1 VIKFHQSPIQEIK
14 DDLLRGSGIR
24 LFLKRED
31 LIHKYVSGNKWR
43 KLKYNLLE
51 ATGSGHSTLLTF
63 GGAYSNHIHATAIA
77 AREAGFRSIGIVR
90 GEETF
95 PLNPT
100 LNFATNCGMELDYLS
115 RENYRF
121 RNEPELIESLKRK
134 FGKFYL
140 LPEGGTNLLALKGC
154 AEIIDE
160 IDMEYDMICVSV
172 GTGGTLAGIISGLK
186 GRKKV
191 IGYSTLR
198 ENFLEEEVKK
208 LIRLNQCDYSNWK
221 ICSDYHFGGYAKFD
235 MTLIEFINRFNQTT
249 GIALDPVYT
258 GKMMYGIYKMIEEG
272 KFGKNKKILAI
283 HTGGLQGIAGFNQRF
298 GDLIDVD

>member
-1 VIKFHQSPIQEIK
+1 VIKFNQSPIQEIE

-31 LIHKYVSGNKWR
+31 LIHKNVSGNKWR
-43 KLKYNLLE
+43 KLKYNLIE
-51 ATGSGHSTLLTF
+51 AARSGHSTLLTF
-63 GGAYSNHIHATAIA
+63 GGAYSNHIHATAA
-77 AREAGFRSIGIVR
+77 SALEAGFHSIGIIR
-90 GEETF
+90 GEKTI

-100 LNFATNCGMELDYLS
+100 LEFATGCGMKLHYLS
-115 RENYRF
+115 RENYRN
-121 RNEPELIESLKRK
+121 RNEPELIESLKRE

-191 IGYSTLR
+191 LGYSILKEKFFER
-198 ENFLEEEVKK
+198 RSKK
-208 LIRLNQCDYSNWK
+208 VNPAQS
-221 ICSDYHFGGYAKFD
+221 
-235 MTLIEFINRFNQTT
+235 M
-249 GIALDPVYT
+249 
-258 GKMMYGIYKMIEEG
+258 
-272 KFGKNKKILAI
+272 
-283 HTGGLQGIAGFNQRF
+283 
-298 GDLIDVD
+298 

>member
-1 VIKFHQSPIQEIK
+1 MIKFHQSPIQEIE
-14 DDLLRGSGIR
+14 DHILRESGIR

-31 LIHKYVSGNKWR
+31 LINKYVSGNKWR
-43 KLKYNLLE
+43 KLRYNLEE
-51 ATGSGHSTLLTF
+51 AAKSGFSTLLTF
-63 GGAYSNHIHATAIA
+63 GGAYSNHIHATAAA
-77 AREAGFRSIGIVR
+77 AREAGFCSIGIIR

-100 LNFATNCGMELDYLS
+100 LEFATGCGMELHYLS
-115 RENYRF
+115 RESYRNK
-121 RNEPELIESLKRK
+121 NELELIESLKKK

-160 IDMEYDMICVSV
+160 IDIDYDMICVSV
-172 GTGGTLAGIISGLK
+172 GTGGALAGIITGLK
-186 GRKKV
+186 GRNKA
-191 IGYSTLR
+191 IGYSALKG
-198 ENFLEEEVKK
+198 NFLKEEIEK
-208 LIRLNQCDYSNWK
+208 LIRLNQSEYINWEV
-221 ICSDYHFGGYAKFD
+221 CTDYHFGGYAKFD
-235 MTLIEFINRFNQTT
+235 MSLIDFINSFRRTT

-272 KFGKNKKILAI
+272 KFGERKNILAI

-298 GDLIDVD
+298 GDLIEVD

>member
-1 VIKFHQSPIQEIK
+1 MIKFHQSPIHEIK

-43 KLKYNLLE
+43 KLKYNLIE
-51 ATGSGHSTLLTF
+51 ATKSGHSTLLTF
-63 GGAYSNHIHATAIA
+63 GGAYSNHIHATAAA
-77 AREAGFRSIGIVR
+77 AREAGFRSIGIIR
-90 GEETF
+90 GEETL

-100 LNFATNCGMELDYLS
+100 LEFATNCGMELDYLS
-115 RENYRF
+115 RENHRN
-121 RNEPELIESLKRK
+121 RNEPELIESIKRK

-140 LPEGGTNLLALKGC
+140 LPEGGTNLLAIKGC

-186 GRKKV
+186 GRKKT
-191 IGYSTLR
+191 IGYSMLKG
-198 ENFLEEEVKK
+198 NFMREEVKK
-208 LIRLNQCDYSNWK
+208 LVRLNQCDYFNWE
-221 ICSDYHFGGYAKFD
+221 ICTNFHFGGYAKFD
-235 MTLIEFINRFNQTT
+235 MSLIEFINRFRRST

-258 GKMMYGIYKMIEEG
+258 GKMMYGIYKMIEED
-272 KFGKNKKILAI
+272 KFGKNKNILAI

-298 GDLIDVD
+298 GNLIEVD

>member
-1 VIKFHQSPIQEIK
+1 VIKFNQSPIQEIE

-31 LIHKYVSGNKWR
+31 LIHKNVSGNKWR
-43 KLKYNLLE
+43 KLKYNLIE
-51 ATGSGHSTLLTF
+51 AARSGHSTLLSF
-63 GGAYSNHIHATAIA
+63 GGAYSNHIHATAA
-77 AREAGFRSIGIVR
+77 SAREAGFHSIGIIR
-90 GEETF
+90 GEKTI

-100 LNFATNCGMELDYLS
+100 LEFATGCDMKLHYLS
-115 RENYRF
+115 RENYRN

-160 IDMEYDMICVSV
+160 IDLKYDMICVSV

-191 IGYSTLR
+191 IGYSMLKEKYLR
-198 ENFLEEEVKK
+198 EEVKK
-208 LIRLNQCDYSNWK
+208 LIRLNQCDYFNWE
-221 ICSDYHFGGYAKFD
+221 ICKDYHFGGYAKFD
-235 MTLIEFINRFNQTT
+235 MSLIEFINGFRRNT

-272 KFGKNKKILAI
+272 KFGKNKNILAI

-298 GDLIDVD
+298 GDLIEVY

>member
-1 VIKFHQSPIQEIK
+1 MIKFHQSPVQEIE
-14 DDLLRGSGIR
+14 DDLLRRSGIR

-43 KLKYNLLE
+43 KLKYNLE
-51 ATGSGHSTLLTF
+51 DAAGSGHSTLLTF
-63 GGAYSNHIHATAIA
+63 GGAYSNHIHATAAA
-77 AREAGFRSIGIVR
+77 AREAGFRSIGIIR
-90 GEETF
+90 GEETL

-100 LNFATNCGMELDYLS
+100 LEFATGCGMELEYIS
-115 RENYRF
+115 RENYRN
-121 RNEPELIESLKRK
+121 RDEPELIESLKRK

-186 GRKKV
+186 GRKKA
-191 IGYSTLR
+191 IGYSMLKGDFLR
-198 ENFLEEEVKK
+198 EEVKK
-208 LIRLNQCDYSNWK
+208 LVRINQCDYFNWD
-221 ICSDYHFGGYAKFD
+221 ICTDYHFGGYAKFD
-235 MTLIEFINRFNQTT
+235 LSLIEFINRFRRST

-258 GKMMYGIYKMIEEG
+258 GKMMYGIYKMIEKG
-272 KFGKNKKILAI
+272 KFGDYENILAI
-283 HTGGLQGIAGFNQRF
+283 HTGGLQGIAGFNQQF
-298 GDLIDVD
+298 GDLIEVD

>member
-1 VIKFHQSPIQEIK
+1 MIKFHQSPILEIE
-14 DDLLRGSGIR
+14 DDLLRGCGIR

-43 KLKYNLLE
+43 KLKYNLIE
-51 ATGSGHSTLLTF
+51 ATICGHSTLLTF
-63 GGAYSNHIHATAIA
+63 GGAYSNHIHATAAA
-77 AREAGFRSIGIVR
+77 AREAGFRSIGIIR
-90 GEETF
+90 GEETL

-100 LNFATNCGMELDYLS
+100 LEFATNCGMELDYLS
-115 RENYRF
+115 RENYRN
-121 RNEPELIESLKRK
+121 RNEPELIEFLKRK

-186 GRKKV
+186 DRIKT
-191 IGYSTLR
+191 IGYSVLKG
-198 ENFLEEEVKK
+198 NFMREEVKK
-208 LIRLNQCDYSNWK
+208 LVRINQCDYFNWE
-221 ICSDYHFGGYAKFD
+221 ICTDYHFGGYAKFD
-235 MTLIEFINRFNQTT
+235 LSLIEFINRFRRST

-272 KFGKNKKILAI
+272 KFGDYENILAI
-283 HTGGLQGIAGFNQRF
+283 HTGGLQGIAGFNRRF
-298 GDLIDVD
+298 GDLIEVD

>member
-1 VIKFHQSPIQEIK
+1 MIKFHQSPIQEIE

-43 KLKYNLLE
+43 KLKYNLIE
-51 ATGSGHSTLLTF
+51 AAGSGHSTLLTF
-63 GGAYSNHIHATAIA
+63 GGAYSNHIHATAVA
-77 AREAGFRSIGIVR
+77 AREAGFRSIGMIR
-90 GEETF
+90 GEETI
-95 PLNPT
+95 PLNST
-100 LNFATNCGMELDYLS
+100 LEFATGCGMELYYLS
-115 RENYRF
+115 RESYRN
-121 RNEPELIESLKRK
+121 RNEAGLIGCLKEK

-140 LPEGGTNLLALKGC
+140 LPEGGSNLLALKGC
-154 AEIIDE
+154 TEIIDE
-160 IDMEYDMICVSV
+160 IDMEYDMICVPV

-191 IGYSTLR
+191 IGYSMLK
-198 ENFLEEEVKK
+198 ENFLGEEVKK
-208 LIRLNQCDYSNWK
+208 LIRLNQCDYFNWE
-221 ICSDYHFGGYAKFD
+221 ICADYHFGGYAKFD
-235 MTLIEFINRFNQTT
+235 MSLIEFINRFRRTT

-272 KFGKNKKILAI
+272 KFGDFKNILAI

-298 GDLIDVD
+298 GELIEVD

>member
-1 VIKFHQSPIQEIK
+1 MIKFHQSPIHEIK

-43 KLKYNLLE
+43 KLKYNLIE
-51 ATGSGHSTLLTF
+51 ATKSGHSTLLTF
-63 GGAYSNHIHATAIA
+63 GGAYSNHIHATAAA
-77 AREAGFRSIGIVR
+77 AREAGFRSIGIIR
-90 GEETF
+90 GEETL

-100 LNFATNCGMELDYLS
+100 LEFATNCGMELDYLS
-115 RENYRF
+115 RENYRN
-121 RNEPELIESLKRK
+121 RNEPELIESIKRK

-186 GRKKV
+186 DRIKI
-191 IGYSTLR
+191 IGYSMLKEKFLR
-198 ENFLEEEVKK
+198 EEVKK
-208 LIRLNQCDYSNWK
+208 LIRLNQCDYFNWE
-221 ICSDYHFGGYAKFD
+221 ICMDYHFGGYAKFD
-235 MTLIEFINRFNQTT
+235 LSLIEFINRFRRGT

-258 GKMMYGIYKMIEEG
+258 GKMMYGIYKMIKED
-272 KFGKNKKILAI
+272 KFGKNKNILAI

-298 GDLIDVD
+298 GDLIEVD